1 MMIVMKIFGKRLT
14 ALLSICLLPFLFS
27 GQLYA
32 QSQRLYVTE
41 GQIEPIPVAIADFTG
56 LDGVPSDVGR
66 QIAQI
71 ISDDLVSSGLFLS
84 IDSAAFIAPPA
95 SPDVRP
101 NFADWTPLGAKGLL
115 IGSAFL
121 DNDGAL
127 QIEFALWDVISQR
140 SITEGGGSADPA
152 GLRRIA
158 HQIADFV
165 YEEFTGDTGYFD
177 TQIVYVSESGPQNRR
192 VKRLAF
198 MDQDGHNHKFLT
210 TGNDLVLT
218 PRFSPTAN
226 EIAYLN
232 YFNDEPNVY
241 LLDVVTG
248 RTERLGSFPG
258 MTFAPRFGPEEQS

>member
-1 MMIVMKIFGKRLT
+1 MTEFKNQSLKRLIT
-14 ALLSICLLPFLFS
+14 GLFICLLGAGLAGHAS
-27 GQLYA
+27 A

-56 LDGVPSDVGR
+56 LDGTPSDVGR

-71 ISDDLVSSGLFLS
+71 ISEDLVSSGLFLS

-101 NFADWTPLGAKGLL
+101 NFSNWTPIGAKGLL

-127 QIEFALWDVISQR
+127 QVEFALWDVVSQR

-192 VKRLAF
+192 IKRLAF
-198 MDQDGHNHKFLT
+198 H
-210 TGNDLVLT
+210 
-218 PRFSPTAN
+218 
-226 EIAYLN
+226 
-232 YFNDEPNVY
+232 
-241 LLDVVTG
+241 
-248 RTERLGSFPG
+248 GSGWP
-258 MTFAPRFGPEEQS
+258 